1 MKNKSLVTG
10 VLILAIV
17 LGGAFAGLKFLES
30 RVVAEIKNT
39 IAASKDVQVGNMQ
52 FSLQQRL
59 LVLADIRV
67 TRQGAAG
74 PEVHTVKNLQA
85 VLPWDLIMP
94 FASKGTVLAAERVEA
109 EEVGFTQGDSNATV
123 ARKIMT
129 GVYTDLELLRK
140 ALGSDSSLDWADVY
154 EHSAVDE
161 FVGKDF
167 VFAAPDVLVKLDGIT
182 VRNLKG
188 LKIGSAKWD
197 NLLAVMPQEGQGD
210 KALFQVAEFSLEDV
224 EIPANALRMI
234 LEMEDAQI
242 DSPEAVQALIQNML
256 GGQRPLFSRMNM
268 RDFSLAE
275 GIPLAIQSVLL
286 EWDSV
291 KPLRHRSTMTGL
303 SIPMDFLE
311 KEFGVDFPL
320 LNNLVLD
327 SKTTVEGDDAGK
339 IRQHDI
345 YKFENLADI
354 ETKID
359 LVLDHESTHLMP
371 TIWDYGSL
379 ENAQF
384 AGLDM
389 TIQDRGLLSYFVWN
403 AEGPD
408 GTGEM
413 LLQQIR
419 MFGGSGTEAARAMT
433 ESLSAFV
440 SHPGTLNI
448 RFAPEEPMP
457 LMAMMQILFD
467 PSSLLHFSSTP
478 GAVSLGELMQTLRD
492 GVAALP
498 GKE

>member
-1 MKNKSLVTG
+1 MKNKLVTG

-30 RVVAEIKNT
+30 RVVAEIKDT
-39 IAASKDVQVGNMQ
+39 VAASKDVQIGSMQ

-59 LVLADIRV
+59 LVLADIHV
-67 TRQGAAG
+67 TRQGATG
-74 PEVHTVKNLQA
+74 PEVHTIKKLQA
-85 VLPWDLIMP
+85 ILPWDLLMP

-109 EEVGFTQGDSNATV
+109 EEIGFTQGDSTAT
-123 ARKIMT
+123 AAHKTMT
-129 GVYTDLELLRK
+129 GVYTDLDLLRK
-140 ALGSDSSLDWADVY
+140 ALGSNSSLDWADVY

-167 VFAAPDVLVKLDGIT
+167 VFAAPDVRVKLDGIT

-188 LKIGSAKWD
+188 LKIGSVKWD
-197 NLLAVMPQEGQGD
+197 NLLAVAPQEGQSD
-210 KALFQVAEFSLEDV
+210 KALLQVAEFSLEDV
-224 EIPANALRMI
+224 EIPANALRMV

-242 DSPEAVQALIQNML
+242 DSPEAVQALVQNML
-256 GGQRPLFSRMNM
+256 GGQRPLFSRVSM

-275 GIPLAIQSVLL
+275 GVPLTIQSVLF
-286 EWDSV
+286 EWESV
-291 KPLRHRSTMTGL
+291 KPLCHSSTVTGL

-311 KEFGVDFPL
+311 REFGVDFPL
-320 LNNLVLD
+320 LKNLVLD
-327 SKTTVEGDDAGK
+327 SKTVVDGDETGK
-339 IRQHDI
+339 VRQHDI
-345 YKFENLADI
+345 YKFENFADI

-359 LVLDHESTHLMP
+359 LVLNQEDTQMMP

-379 ENAQF
+379 ENALF
-384 AGLDM
+384 AGIDM

-408 GTGEM
+408 GNGEM

-419 MFGGSGTEAARAMT
+419 MFGGSGTEEARAMAD
-433 ESLSAFV
+433 SLSAFV
-440 SHPGTLNI
+440 THPGTLNV

-457 LMAMMQILFD
+457 LLAMMQIVFD

-478 GAVSLGELMQTLRD
+478 GAVSLEDLMQKLRD

-498 GKE
+498 GEE